1 MKISFCVIVEGDE
14 KLVQLKRLLASVQGV
29 FTSFHVTCNHKPC
42 TEVKKFCEKEGYD
55 FSYLKWSDDF
65 SAQRNFNFARV
76 PKDTDYI
83 CWADS
88 DDVIIHAE
96 LIPEIVEN
104 AKKNEIDAVFFHYIY
119 GAEFDGEPSP
129 ETFVREELGQTR
141 ERLLKRGSIVWKK
154 RLHESPVPID
164 GEKFVHSIV
173 KYDEKYP
180 IAWLHLG
187 ADRDQSQDAIVKR
200 TARNRRMLEM
210 DLADERKDGEADPRT
225 LLYLMKLY
233 AEESDNQEILLKC
246 LDMGK
251 EYIEKSGWDEERAVC
266 YKLMATCM
274 GHLGRHEDARDL
286 LMNAIKEFPYDPL
299 LYLHLARAYRN
310 LENWGAMKHW
320 MKIGMS
326 LNLSEARAQ
335 MDNILE
341 LKVLGAELMLE
352 FYLHGDKNIRKAWEA
367 SRLLNKVNPT
377 DSNKNNEEYLFNR
390 KELDLATEHAHK
402 LLAYYKDIGREDL
415 IALTIETLLREIQEL
430 PFMIKLYN
438 RYKEPKV
445 WGENEICYYATFG
458 HDHFERWGP
467 SSLKAG
473 IGGSET
479 AVIRLSQEWAKLG
492 YKVTVY
498 GDPGKEM
505 GEHDGVTWLPYYK
518 FNPRDKFNIFIQWR
532 DNSLAGKISAKK
544 FLVDLH
550 DVYFP
555 QTFLEKVDSIDTIM
569 VKSKY
574 QRDLGE
580 GIPKEKYHIISNGI

>member
-1 MKISFCVIVEGDE
+1 MKLAFCVIVEGDE
-14 KLVQLKRLLASVQGV
+14 KLEQLKRLMASVTGL
-29 FTSFHVTCNHKPC
+29 FNSYHITANHKHIK
-42 TEVKKFCEKEGYD
+42 TEKWCKEKGYD

-88 DDVIIHAE
+88 DDVVIHAD
-96 LIPEIVEN
+96 LIPEIAEN

-129 ETFVREELGQTR
+129 ETFVKEELGQTR

-164 GEKFVHSIV
+164 GEKFVHSSI

-187 ADRDQSQDAIVKR
+187 ADRDQPQDAIVKR
-200 TARNRRMLEM
+200 TARNRKMLEM
-210 DLADERKDGEADPRT
+210 DLADERKEGEADPRT

-233 AEESDNQEILLKC
+233 AEESDNQELLLKC

-320 MKIGMS
+320 MKIGMD

-377 DSNKNNEEYLFNR
+377 DNNKQNEEYLFNR

-402 LLAYYKDIGREDL
+402 LLAYYKDIGKEDL
-415 IALTIETLLREIQEL
+415 IAPTIETFIEEIREL

-438 RYKEPKV
+438 HYKEPKV
-445 WGENEICYYATFG
+445 WEEKEICYYATFG

-498 GDPGKEM
+498 ADPGKEM
-505 GEHDGVTWLPYYK
+505 GEHDEVTWLPYYK

-532 DNSLAGKISAKK
+532 DNSLAGKVSAKK

-555 QTFLEKVDSIDTIM
+555 QAFLEKMDSIDTIM
-569 VKSKY
+569 VKSVY

>member
-1 MKISFCVIVEGDE
+1 MIKIAFCVIVEGDE
-14 KLVQLKRLLASVQGV
+14 NLANLKRLLTSVRGV
-29 FTSFHVTCNHKPC
+29 FTSYHITCNHKPC
-42 TEVKKFCEKEGYD
+42 TKVRKFCLKEGYD
-55 FSYLKWSDDF
+55 FSFLRWDDNF
-65 SAQRNFNFARV
+65 SAQRNFNFNRV

-88 DDVIIHAE
+88 DDVIIRAD
-96 LIPEIVEN
+96 LIPAIAEN
-104 AKKNEIDAVFFHYIY
+104 AEKQEIDAVFFHYIY
-119 GAEFDGEPSP
+119 GAEFDGEASV

-141 ERLLKRGSIVWKK
+141 ERLLKRGTIIWKK

-164 GEKFVHSIV
+164 GEKFIHTSI
-173 KYDEKYP
+173 KYDEQHP
-180 IAWLHLG
+180 TTWLHLG
-187 ADRDQSQDAIVKR
+187 ADRDQPQEAIIKR

-210 DLADERKDGEADPRT
+210 DLADERRDGEADPRT

-233 AEESDNQEILLKC
+233 AEEQNNQELLLKC

-274 GHLGRHEDARDL
+274 GHLGRHGDSRDL

-326 LNLSEARAQ
+326 LDLSESRAQ

-367 SRLLNKVNPT
+367 SRLLAKVNPT
-377 DSNKNNEEYLFNR
+377 DNNKNNEEYLFNR

-402 LLAYYKDIGREDL
+402 LLNYYKDIGREEM
-415 IALTIETLLREIQEL
+415 IASTIESFIEEIREL
-430 PFMIKLYN
+430 PFMITLYN
-438 RYKEPKV
+438 RYKDPKV
-445 WGENEICYYATFG
+445 WRSDEICYLANQG
-458 HDHFERWGP
+458 EHFERWGP
-467 SSLKAG
+467 SSLEKG

-492 YKVTVY
+492 YRVTVY

-505 GEHDGVTWLPYYK
+505 GEHDGMNWLPYYK

-532 DNSLAGKISAKK
+532 ANNLAGKVSAKK

-550 DVYFP
+550 DVFYEASFV
-555 QTFLEKVDSIDTIM
+555 EKQESIDRLM
-569 VKSKY
+569 VKSNY
-574 QRDLGE
+574 QRSLAPSLPDN
-580 GIPKEKYHIISNGI
+580 KFNIISNGI